1 MLRRG
6 RGWTQER
13 LASESGVTVRTI
25 QRLEAGRDAS
35 LETLRLVATALD
47 VDVHDLFE
55 DLPDNDRREEI
66 MDLDAARAD
75 QTRRRDTMYVL
86 YKRAT
91 VFGFIIVMTVL
102 GSLLGFNPIEGHPV
116 MIVLSMLWAFMWP
129 LGLTMIRATRSLWL
143 EPYLDR

>member
-1 MLRRG
+1 
-6 RGWTQER
+6 
-13 LASESGVTVRTI
+13 
-25 QRLEAGRDAS
+25 
-35 LETLRLVATALD
+35 
-47 VDVHDLFE
+47 
-55 DLPDNDRREEI
+55 